1 MLGILLPS
9 SFPSSLGLL
18 SWREGPWW
26 QKWSRWDNWNFSR
39 SSCCLIRWPTT
50 FLNTFTRFCGWLVL
64 IYCCCQRYVKVQFT
78 TYNIYIEIYKPLC
91 GLKGLVRRVAWPS
104 AVLFECGLFCSGSLS
119 CWFLWVV
126 NEAAF
131 GSVFALGGGGRLGR
145 EGGALLQNNNQ
156 KKCIRLLSVTRLQPC
171 LTHLFRDEPAECDF
185 SISVPMTSTPL
196 EGPGD
201 NRLSGEALASLSLDD
216 LLLRFIGYEGR
227 LFALP
232 KV

>member
-1 MLGILLPS
+1 MLGILPS

-50 FLNTFTRFCGWLVL
+50 FLDTFTRLCGWLVL
-64 IYCCCQRYVKVQFT
+64 IYCCSREGSINFT
-78 TYNIYIEIYKPLC
+78 TSNIYIEIYKPLC

-145 EGGALLQNNNQ
+145 EGRALLQNNNQ
-156 KKCIRLLSVTRLQPC
+156 KDVSDCWVLHDSSLAWLTCSGMNQLNVISPSVFPWRPHHWKDLVT
-171 LTHLFRDEPAECDF
+171 
-185 SISVPMTSTPL
+185 I
-196 EGPGD
+196 
-201 NRLSGEALASLSLDD
+201 ASQVK
-216 LLLRFIGYEGR
+216 Y
-227 LFALP
+227 
-232 KV
+232 